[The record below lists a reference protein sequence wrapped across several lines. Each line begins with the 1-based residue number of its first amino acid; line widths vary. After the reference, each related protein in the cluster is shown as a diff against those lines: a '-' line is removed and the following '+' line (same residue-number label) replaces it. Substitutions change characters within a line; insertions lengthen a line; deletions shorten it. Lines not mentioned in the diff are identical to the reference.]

1 MCQKYG
7 QKEYN
12 HIIKYGPLPQILRT
26 NVALSN
32 LDDFAKTFKCPE
44 NSSMNPPDKIYYWDR
59 SVNVSLREQNRPTI
73 FSHGR
78 ALLPQKGILV
88 SYDDED

>member
-7 QKEYN
+7 QKQYN

-32 LDDFAKTFKCPE
+32 LDDFAQTFKCPE
-44 NSSMNPPDKIYYWDR
+44 GSPMNPRDKIYYWDR
-59 SVNVSLREQNRPTI
+59 YVNVSLKEQNRPTI
-73 FSHGR
+73 LRSGR
-78 ALLPQKGILV
+78 TLEGIQV
-88 SYDDED
+88 SYDDDD